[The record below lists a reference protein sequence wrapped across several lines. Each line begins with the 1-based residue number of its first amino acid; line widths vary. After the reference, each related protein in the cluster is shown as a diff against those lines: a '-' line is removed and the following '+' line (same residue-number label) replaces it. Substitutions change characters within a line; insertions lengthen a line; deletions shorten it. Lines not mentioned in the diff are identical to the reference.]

1 MIAPKHK
8 DLLDAGV
15 HLGHFS
21 RKWHPNMA
29 PFILMERQGIHIID
43 LNKTLIQL
51 QEAVNSLQ
59 AIARAGKKILLVAT
73 KKQAQ
78 KLVEQEAKR
87 LGMPYM
93 TERWLGGT
101 LTNFITTRRLVK
113 KMTSVERMMKSTV
126 YKNMAKKEQLMIARD
141 RAKLERV
148 LKGIAD
154 LTRLPGAIF
163 VVDINREHIAVRE
176 ANKLGIPVF
185 ALTDTNSDPALVNY
199 PIPSNDDATRSIA
212 LLVKAIS
219 SAIETGLTMRNQDK
233 ALEAAEKEAKAN
245 RIRKA
250 EKIASTEDQPRNQVL
265 AQKQANVLK
274 SVKSAS
280 TEKPIAQET
289 QILGQAITHQAKD
302 IMPTKMIDQT
312 PKAIDKAKT
321 QENTISQAKVSFQA
335 SKDKESEI
343 NTKEKAS
350 TSEVDSPKE

>member
-87 LGMPYM
+87 LDMPYM

-101 LTNFITTRRLVK
+101 LTNFITTRRLIK
-113 KMTSVERMMKSTV
+113 KMTSVERTMKSTV

-185 ALTDTNSDPALVNY
+185 ALTDTNSDPALVNH

-250 EKIASTEDQPRNQVL
+250 EKIASTEDQSRNQVL

-274 SVKSAS
+274 SVK
-280 TEKPIAQET
+280 
-289 QILGQAITHQAKD
+289 
-302 IMPTKMIDQT
+302 
-312 PKAIDKAKT
+312 
-321 QENTISQAKVSFQA
+321 
-335 SKDKESEI
+335 
-343 NTKEKAS
+343 
-350 TSEVDSPKE
+350 